1 MKLGKNS
8 KKMDKRKYM
17 RILITGGSGTIGKAF
32 IREFPEHIYY
42 NVSRN
47 EKFLTDL
54 MREHPKVKNFIGN
67 IEDEGFLMRVFN
79 SVKPDVVIHAAA
91 MKHINIAEENPIQT
105 CQSNVIGSIN
115 VINASIM
122 NDVPITIGISTDKAC
137 TSASVYGDTK
147 SLMEKCFMEA
157 NTSKNKFALTRFA
170 NVAHSN
176 GSVLPFWFKLKEEGK
191 TLKLTSKD
199 MNRLMFSKS
208 DAAKL
213 INKAINKCDTDDGG
227 FVCSYKMKSVNMFEL
242 AKVISDDVKVVGLR
256 PGEKLDEDLIS
267 NKETQ
272 FTYVHDDMIYI
283 YNQENLDMNT
293 LERGYSSANA
303 EKMTEDEMEELVW
316 NTK

>member
-1 MKLGKNS
+1 
-8 KKMDKRKYM
+8 M

-32 IREFPEHIYY
+32 IREFPEHTYF

-54 MREHPKVKNFIGN
+54 MREHPKTKSYIGN

-137 TSASVYGDTK
+137 SSESVYGDTK

-157 NTSKNKFALTRFA
+157 NTMKNRFALTRFA

-176 GSVLPFWFKLKEEGK
+176 GSVLPFWLKLKEEGK

-208 DAAKL
+208 DSARL
-213 INKAINKCDTDDGG
+213 INRAINKCETDGGG
-227 FVCSYKMKSVNMFEL
+227 FVCSYKMKSVNMLVL
-242 AKVISDDVKVVGLR
+242 AKVISDDVEIVGLR
-256 PGEKLDEDLIS
+256 PGEKLNEDLIS
-267 NKETQ
+267 DKEVP
-272 FTYVHDDMIYI
+272 FTYVHGDMIYI
-283 YNQENLDMNT
+283 YNQENLDMNK
-293 LERGYSSANA
+293 LERGYSSATA
-303 EKMTEDEMEELVW
+303 EKMTKEEMKELLW

>member
-1 MKLGKNS
+1 
-8 KKMDKRKYM
+8 M

-32 IREFPEHIYY
+32 IREFPEHTYY

-54 MREHPKVKNFIGN
+54 MREHSKVKNFIGN
-67 IEDEGFLMRVFN
+67 IEDERFLMRVFN

-137 TSASVYGDTK
+137 SSASVYGDTK

-157 NTSKNKFALTRFA
+157 NTDKNRFALTRFA

-176 GSVLPFWFKLKEEGK
+176 GSVLPFWLKLKEEGK
-191 TLKLTSKD
+191 TLKLTSEK

-208 DAAKL
+208 DSANL
-213 INKAINKCDTDDGG
+213 INNAINKCRVDGGG
-227 FVCSYKMKSVNMFEL
+227 FVCSYKMKSVNMLDL
-242 AKVISDDVKVVGLR
+242 AKVISNDVEVVGLR
-256 PGEKLDEDLIS
+256 PGEKLNEDLIS
-267 NKETQ
+267 VKEIP
-272 FTYVHDDMIYI
+272 FTYVEDDMIYI
-283 YNQENLDMNT
+283 YNKENKNDNRL
-293 LERGYSSANA
+293 RQGYSSEFS
-303 EKMTEDEMEELVW
+303 EKMTREEMEELVW

>member
-1 MKLGKNS
+1 
-8 KKMDKRKYM
+8 M

-32 IREFPEHIYY
+32 IREFPEHTYF

-54 MREHPKVKNFIGN
+54 MREHPKTKNYIGN

-137 TSASVYGDTK
+137 SSESVYGDTK

-157 NTSKNKFALTRFA
+157 NTDKNRFALTRFA

-176 GSVLPFWFKLKEEGK
+176 GSVLPFWLNLFKEGK

-213 INKAINKCDTDDGG
+213 INKAINKCETDGGG
-227 FVCSYKMKSVNMFEL
+227 FVCSYKMKSVNMYEL
-242 AKVISDDVKVVGLR
+242 AQCISSDIEIVGLR
-256 PGEKLDEDLIS
+256 AGEKLDEDLIS
-267 NKETQ
+267 EKEVP
-272 FTYVHDDMIYI
+272 FTCIHDDMIYI
-283 YNQENLDMNT
+283 YNQPNYDMNT
-293 LERGYSSANA
+293 LEKGYSSSSA
-303 EKMTEDEMEELVW
+303 EKMTVKEMKELIW

>member
-1 MKLGKNS
+1 
-8 KKMDKRKYM
+8 M

-32 IREFPEHIYY
+32 IKEFPEHTYY

-137 TSASVYGDTK
+137 SSASVYGDT
-147 SLMEKCFMEA
+147 KCFMEA

-176 GSVLPFWFKLKEEGK
+176 GSVLPFWLKLKEEGK
-191 TLKLTSKD
+191 TLKLTSRD

-213 INKAINKCDTDDGG
+213 INSAVNKCENDGGG

-242 AKVISDDVKVVGLR
+242 AKVISKDVEIVGLR
-256 PGEKLDEDLIS
+256 PGEKLNEDLIS
-267 NKETQ
+267 VREIP
-272 FTYVHDDMIYI
+272 FTYIHDDMIYI
-283 YNQENLDMNT
+283 YNQENLDENR
-293 LERGYSSANA
+293 LRHGYSSVSA
-303 EKMTEDEMEELVW
+303 EKMTTKEMEDLVW

>member
-1 MKLGKNS
+1 
-8 KKMDKRKYM
+8 M

-32 IREFPEHIYY
+32 IREFPEHTYY
-42 NVSRN
+42 NISRN

-54 MREHPKVKNFIGN
+54 MREHPKTKSYIGN

-79 SVKPDVVIHAAA
+79 SVRPDVVIHAAA

-122 NDVPITIGISTDKAC
+122 SDVPITIGISTDKAC
-137 TSASVYGDTK
+137 SSESVYGDTK

-157 NTSKNKFALTRFA
+157 NTIKNRFALTRFA

-176 GSVLPFWFKLKEEGK
+176 GSVLPFWLKLKEEGK

-208 DAAKL
+208 DSAKL
-213 INKAINKCDTDDGG
+213 INKAINKCETDGGG
-227 FVCSYKMKSVNMFEL
+227 FVCSYKMKSVNMFDL
-242 AKVISDDVKVVGLR
+242 AKVISDDVEVVGLR
-256 PGEKLDEDLIS
+256 PGEKLNEDLIS
-267 NKETQ
+267 NKEVQ
-272 FTYVHDDMIYI
+272 FTCVHNDMIYI
-283 YNQENLDMNT
+283 YNQPNNDMNT
-293 LERGYSSANA
+293 LEQGYSSANA
-303 EKMTEDEMEELVW
+303 EKMTREQMEDLVW

>member
-1 MKLGKNS
+1 MK
-8 KKMDKRKYM
+8 
-17 RILITGGSGTIGKAF
+17 ILITGGSGTIGKAF
-32 IREFPEHIYY
+32 IREFPEHTYY

-54 MREHPKVKNFIGN
+54 MREHPKTKNFIGN

-105 CQSNVIGSIN
+105 CQSNIIGSIN

-137 TSASVYGDTK
+137 SSESVYGDTK

-157 NTSKNKFALTRFA
+157 DTDRNRFALTRFA

-176 GSVLPFWFKLKEEGK
+176 GSVLPFWINLFKEGK
-191 TLKLTSKD
+191 TLKLTSKK

-208 DAAKL
+208 DSAKL
-213 INKAINKCDTDDGG
+213 INRAINKCKTDGGG
-227 FVCSYKMKSVNMFEL
+227 FVCSYKMKSVNIYEL
-242 AKVISDDVKVVGLR
+242 AQCISSNIEVVGLR
-256 PGEKLDEDLIS
+256 PGEKLNEDLIS
-267 NKETQ
+267 DKEVP
-272 FTYVHDDMIYI
+272 FTYVHGDKIYI
-283 YNQENLDMNT
+283 YNQENLDEKR
-293 LERGYSSANA
+293 LRQGYSSLSA
-303 EKMTEDEMEELVW
+303 EKMTIREMKELIW
-316 NTK
+316 ATR

>member
-1 MKLGKNS
+1 
-8 KKMDKRKYM
+8 M

-32 IREFPEHIYY
+32 IREFPEHTYY

-47 EKFLTDL
+47 EKFITDL
-54 MREHPKVKNFIGN
+54 MREHPKTKSYIGN

-137 TSASVYGDTK
+137 SSASVYGDTK

-157 NTSKNKFALTRFA
+157 NTDKNRFALTRFA

-176 GSVLPFWFKLKEEGK
+176 GSVLPFWLKLKEEGK

-199 MNRLMFSKS
+199 MNRLIFSKS
-208 DAAKL
+208 NAAKL
-213 INKAINKCDTDDGG
+213 INNAINKCKGGDGG
-227 FVCSYKMKSVNMFEL
+227 FVCSYKMKSVNMYEL
-242 AKVISDDVKVVGLR
+242 AKVISDDIEIVGLR
-256 PGEKLDEDLIS
+256 PGEKLNEDLIS
-267 NKETQ
+267 EKEIDY
-272 FTYVHDDMIYI
+272 TYIEGDMIYI
-283 YNQENLDMNT
+283 YNQVNVDLNT
-293 LERGYSSANA
+293 LERGYSSATA
-303 EKMTEDEMEELVW
+303 ERMTEEEMEDLVW

>member
-1 MKLGKNS
+1 MK
-8 KKMDKRKYM
+8 
-17 RILITGGSGTIGKAF
+17 ILITGGSGTIGKAF
-32 IREFPEHIYY
+32 IREFPEHTYY

-47 EKFLTDL
+47 EKFITDL
-54 MREHPKVKNFIGN
+54 MREHPKTKNYIGN

-79 SVKPDVVIHAAA
+79 NVKPDVVIHAAA

-137 TSASVYGDTK
+137 SSSSVYGDTK

-157 NTSKNKFALTRFA
+157 NTDKNRFALTRFA

-176 GSVLPFWFKLKEEGK
+176 GSVLPFWLKLKEEGK

-199 MNRLMFSKS
+199 MNRLIFSKS
-208 DAAKL
+208 DSAKL
-213 INKAINKCDTDDGG
+213 VNKVINKCKTDGGG
-227 FVCSYKMKSVNMFEL
+227 FVCSYKMKSVNMFDL
-242 AKVISDDVKVVGLR
+242 AKVISNDIEIVGLR
-256 PGEKLDEDLIS
+256 PGEKLNEDLIS
-267 NKETQ
+267 EKEIDY
-272 FTYVHDDMIYI
+272 TYIEGDMIYI
-283 YNQENLDMNT
+283 YNQVNVNSNKLDK
-293 LERGYSSANA
+293 GYSSATA
-303 EKMTEDEMEELVW
+303 ERMTEEEMKELVW

>member
-1 MKLGKNS
+1 
-8 KKMDKRKYM
+8 M

-32 IREFPEHIYY
+32 IREFPEHTYY

-54 MREHPKVKNFIGN
+54 IREHSNVKNFIGN

-115 VINASIM
+115 IINASIM

-137 TSASVYGDTK
+137 SSASVYGDTK

-157 NTSKNKFALTRFA
+157 NTDKNRFALTRFA

-176 GSVLPFWFKLKEEGK
+176 GSVLPFWLKLKEEGK

-208 DAAKL
+208 DASKL
-213 INKAINKCDTDDGG
+213 INRAINKCQTDGGG
-227 FVCSYKMKSVNMFEL
+227 FVCSYKMKSVNMFDL
-242 AKVISDDVKVVGLR
+242 AKVISDDIEIVGLR
-256 PGEKLDEDLIS
+256 PGEKLNEDLI
-267 NKETQ
+267 NDKEAE
-272 FTYVHDDMIYI
+272 FTCIHDDMIYI
-283 YNQENLDMNT
+283 YNQPNHDVNR

-303 EKMTEDEMEELVW
+303 ERMTTKEMEELVW

>member
-1 MKLGKNS
+1 
-8 KKMDKRKYM
+8 M

-32 IREFPEHIYY
+32 IKEFPEHTYY
-42 NVSRN
+42 NISRN

-54 MREHPKVKNFIGN
+54 MREHPDTKSYIGN

-137 TSASVYGDTK
+137 SSASVYGDTK

-157 NTSKNKFALTRFA
+157 NTTKNRFALTRFA

-176 GSVLPFWFKLKEEGK
+176 GSVLPFWLE
-191 TLKLTSKD
+191 SKRKD
-199 MNRLMFSKS
+199 EPIKITDPNMNRLIFSKS

-213 INKAINKCDTDDGG
+213 INKAINKCDSGDGG
-227 FVCSYKMKSVNMFEL
+227 FVCSYKMKSVNMFDMAQTIAYEGY
-242 AKVISDDVKVVGLR
+242 ISEIQEVGKR
-256 PGEKLDEDLIS
+256 PGEKVNEDLIS
-267 NKETQ
+267 KEELP
-272 FTYVHDDMIYI
+272 FTYVHGDMIYI
-283 YNQENLDMNT
+283 YNQENLDENT
-293 LERGYSSANA
+293 LSEPYSSATA
-303 EKMTEDEMEELVW
+303 EKMTEEEIKDLIW
-316 NTK
+316 P